1 MDEKSDKI
9 KLRMKRVEE
18 AYMSPD
24 DGIPDKQFQSI
35 YERSQM
41 LMDETKPE
49 FLQDLSKTEF
59 YEKNSLYQLEHD
71 NSQLRAFNQPLLK
84 QFRAGPSLSRM
95 GMGVAFPGDDAFGFT
110 PNQSPNMSM
119 SAISITNL
127 NRTKQAAMNRD
138 LMHRAAY
145 QGIMKNNN
153 DSSYMNVTQG
163 LSISPQMMNTPAPGV
178 QNTSWDKSMTNKYQ
192 SPPSH
197 SQLNF
202 GQKS

>member
-1 MDEKSDKI
+1 
-9 KLRMKRVEE
+9 
-18 AYMSPD
+18 
-24 DGIPDKQFQSI
+24 
-35 YERSQM
+35 
-41 LMDETKPE
+41 
-49 FLQDLSKTEF
+49 
-59 YEKNSLYQLEHD
+59 
-71 NSQLRAFNQPLLK
+71 
-84 QFRAGPSLSRM
+84 M
-95 GMGVAFPGDDAFGFT
+95 GMGIAFTGDDGFGFT

-178 QNTSWDKSMTNKYQ
+178 QNTSWDKSMTNKY
-192 SPPSH
+192 
-197 SQLNF
+197 
-202 GQKS
+202 

>member
-59 YEKNSLYQLEHD
+59 YEKNSLY
-71 NSQLRAFNQPLLK
+71 
-84 QFRAGPSLSRM
+84 
-95 GMGVAFPGDDAFGFT
+95 
-110 PNQSPNMSM
+110 
-119 SAISITNL
+119 
-127 NRTKQAAMNRD
+127 
-138 LMHRAAY
+138 
-145 QGIMKNNN
+145 
-153 DSSYMNVTQG
+153 
-163 LSISPQMMNTPAPGV
+163 
-178 QNTSWDKSMTNKYQ
+178 
-192 SPPSH
+192 
-197 SQLNF
+197 
-202 GQKS
+202 

>member
-24 DGIPDKQFQSI
+24 DGMPDKQFQSI

-95 GMGVAFPGDDAFGFT
+95 GMGIAFPGDDGFGFT

-178 QNTSWDKSMTNKYQ
+178 QNTSWDKSMTNKY
-192 SPPSH
+192 
-197 SQLNF
+197 
-202 GQKS
+202 